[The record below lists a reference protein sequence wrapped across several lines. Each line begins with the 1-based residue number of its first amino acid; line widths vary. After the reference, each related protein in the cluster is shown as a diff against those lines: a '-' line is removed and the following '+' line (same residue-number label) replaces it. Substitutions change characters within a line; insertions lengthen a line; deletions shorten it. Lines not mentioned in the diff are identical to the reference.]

1 MSKLEALDLW
11 PLVEPELEGIATL
24 QFPWSVRAM
33 DEAGAALDALKPD
46 AIVTYAEA
54 GGWGR
59 ALMLEAR
66 RRGIPS
72 VALQHGFIYRHWLN
86 YRHEPDEVRPSAAN
100 AADRGFPLSGSHA
113 ALRRIRARVSRARR
127 RFPAGIARRHR
138 QPAARPARRVRAGVE
153 RLDARGPARFA
164 GRARQ

>member
-86 YRHEPDEVRPSAAN
+86 YRHEPDEARPSAAN
-100 AADRGFPLSGSHA
+100 AAAGFLSGSQPFDDT
-113 ALRRIRARVSRARR
+113 RASISSAPGL
-127 RFPAGIARRHR
+127 FRRHR
-138 QPAARPARRVRAGVE
+138 SPSPAARA
-153 RLDARGPARFA
+153 
-164 GRARQ
+164 